1 MKIDSHRTF
10 LQPSSLCLIAL
21 ISVAFFSTNILFQS
35 NASGQQIGKSV
46 GNASI
51 SNHTSASSPPSL
63 TEPNALMT
71 STMDVTRNTN
81 ATSIAAK
88 NIIAATPKHNTLSPT
103 AVNNT
108 TAPTAVNNTTAPTA
122 VNNTSLAMRSV
133 IDQTRNTNATNI
145 GTQHIVNSTS
155 YVNKTSANTSKIP
168 K

>member
-51 SNHTSASSPPSL
+51 SNHTSASSPLSL

-88 NIIAATPKHNTLSPT
+88 NIIAATPKHNTS
-103 AVNNT
+103 
-108 TAPTAVNNTTAPTA
+108 APTAVNNTSAPTA

>member
-51 SNHTSASSPPSL
+51 SNHTSASSPLSL

-88 NIIAATPKHNTLSPT
+88 NIIAATPKHNTS
-103 AVNNT
+103 
-108 TAPTAVNNTTAPTA
+108 APTA

-155 YVNKTSANTSKIP
+155 YVNKTLANTSKIA

>member
-108 TAPTAVNNTTAPTA
+108 TAPTAVNNT
-122 VNNTSLAMRSV
+122 SLAMRSV

>member
-51 SNHTSASSPPSL
+51 SNHTSASSPLSL

-88 NIIAATPKHNTLSPT
+88 NIIAATPKHNTS
-103 AVNNT
+103 
-108 TAPTAVNNTTAPTA
+108 APTA

>member
-1 MKIDSHRTF
+1 MKIDSHRSF

-21 ISVAFFSTNILFQS
+21 IFVAFFSTNILFQS

-51 SNHTSASSPPSL
+51 SNHTSPSSPLSL
-63 TEPNALMT
+63 TQPNALMT

-88 NIIAATPKHNTLSPT
+88 NIIAATPKHNASSPT
-103 AVNNT
+103 AVNN
-108 TAPTAVNNTTAPTA
+108 ASSPTA

-145 GTQHIVNSTS
+145 GTQHIINSTS
-155 YVNKTSANTSKIP
+155 YVNKTSDNTSKTP

>member
-51 SNHTSASSPPSL
+51 SNHTSASSASSL

-88 NIIAATPKHNTLSPT
+88 NIIAATPKHNALSP
-103 AVNNT
+103 A
-108 TAPTAVNNTTAPTA
+108 AVNNTTAPTA

-155 YVNKTSANTSKIP
+155 YLNKTPTNTSKIP